1 MTTAPFLLS
10 IIGFAIAKPHVG
22 HNHMEE
28 ASGFMGDGLQGTP
41 RLEMMDMGSGLQP
54 RLNMLGVM
62 SEDEGSGLQ
71 SRLEMLDMG
80 SEEEGSGL
88 KMLDMEFVNEGSGL
102 QPRLEMLE
110 VRTEMLE
117 LESVANE
124 ALSNEEIG
132 SAEFRMA
139 ELTEVH
145 GEDDDAELG
154 SGDFR
159 TDEVGSGMKD
169 HLSES
174 EVEAKIVDE
183 EMAMEMTSDSDV
195 EREPKTTRIISKLMK
210 TLGSAVGGVVRI
222 KQNLADQTIKAK
234 LNLSKGLIEAKKN
247 LADMISK

>member
-1 MTTAPFLLS
+1 
-10 IIGFAIAKPHVG
+10 
-22 HNHMEE
+22 MEE

-54 RLNMLGVM
+54 RLDMLDVM

-71 SRLEMLDMG
+71 PRLEMLDMG
-80 SEEEGSGL
+80 SEEGSGL
-88 KMLDMEFVNEGSGL
+88 EMLDMEFVNEGSGL
-102 QPRLEMLE
+102 RPRLEMFEVELEGSGPE

-117 LESVANE
+117 LESVDEE
-124 ALSNEEIG
+124 ALNNEEIG

-139 ELTEVH
+139 ELTEAH
-145 GEDDDAELG
+145 GEDDVAELG

-159 TDEVGSGMKD
+159 TVEVGSGMKD

-183 EMAMEMTSDSDV
+183 EMAMEMTSDSESV

-222 KQNLADQTIKAK
+222 KQNLADQAIKAK